1 MGIEAKFVEW
11 GNVDG
16 AKYAPTMMY
25 GRNIIEEIAHA
36 GKGVESC
43 GD

>member
-25 GRNIIEEIAHA
+25 GRNIVEEIAPPRQ
-36 GKGVESC
+36 GC
-43 GD
+43 